1 MRPTPVA
8 VAQPVERPPETRGA
22 AGSIP
27 AGHIARRTRP
37 TRSARGR
44 TATGAVPRLEN
55 GWLSRAWGFDSLSF
69 RLGSVAQQAELPA
82 LNRRVAGSTPAGALS
97 RHRPRPSRPDCH
109 RRGTPSRKRA
119 ASAGS
124 GVRLPHL
131 PLHVADRAPDAGV
144 RRASPQDARR
154 DARSEAWPSG
164 KAAPCYGVGASSASA
179 GSSPAASV
187 PFRPVAQWKRAVGF
201 EPTCRPFESGR
212 GVSHDR
218 PRVAQ
223 LRRAPLLQRGGWGF
237 ESLTADM
244 PLKLSSAEQ
253 PPCKRKAVGS
263 IPTWGSSPLVAQ
275 PGRGIRLR
283 PGPVVVR
290 IHAGG
295 LGVGEPMVPPP
306 APSFGAYTTVRLVSL
321 PAGQAGLRR
330 HCADN
335 LAGATVPGQGRC
347 VPSRRL
353 PCRSLTRCD
362 VVQWQ
367 DVRLLPGERWFDPSR
382 RSLSSVV

>member
-55 GWLSRAWGFDSLSF
+55 GWLSQAWGFDSLSF

-97 RHRPRPSRPDCH
+97 RQRTRPTGRRSRPPG
-109 RRGTPSRKRA
+109 RSEAREWSQ
-119 ASAGS
+119 
-124 GVRLPHL
+124 VVHL
-131 PLHVADRAPDAGV
+131 ADRAPDAGV
-144 RRASPQDARR
+144 RRASPQGTRR

-212 GVSHDR
+212 GVSQQSTAGSSIAESASLTKR
-218 PRVAQ
+218 RLGVRVPHRGYALEAQ
-223 LRRAPLLQRGGWGF
+223 LGRAAAL
-237 ESLTADM
+237 
-244 PLKLSSAEQ
+244 
-253 PPCKRKAVGS
+253 
-263 IPTWGSSPLVAQ
+263 
-275 PGRGIRLR
+275 
-283 PGPVVVR
+283 
-290 IHAGG
+290 
-295 LGVGEPMVPPP
+295 
-306 APSFGAYTTVRLVSL
+306 
-321 PAGQAGLRR
+321 
-330 HCADN
+330 
-335 LAGATVPGQGRC
+335 
-347 VPSRRL
+347 
-353 PCRSLTRCD
+353 
-362 VVQWQ
+362 
-367 DVRLLPGERWFDPSR
+367 
-382 RSLSSVV
+382 

>member
-1 MRPTPVA
+1 MENSAVDRTDATEDGRPRATASISPARGDGWRAMRPTPVA

-69 RLGSVAQQAELPA
+69 RPGSVAQQAELPA

-97 RHRPRPSRPDCH
+97 RHRPRPWPAEPASGAAERTRSGQHYPLRP
-109 RRGTPSRKRA
+109 GTLGD
-119 ASAGS
+119 ASEARERS
-124 GVRLPHL
+124 QVV
-131 PLHVADRAPDAGV
+131 HVADRAPDAGV

-212 GVSHDR
+212 GVS
-218 PRVAQ
+218 
-223 LRRAPLLQRGGWGF
+223 QRSTAGSSIA
-237 ESLTADM
+237 ESASLT
-244 PLKLSSAEQ
+244 
-253 PPCKRKAVGS
+253 KR
-263 IPTWGSSPLVAQ
+263 
-275 PGRGIRLR
+275 R
-283 PGPVVVR
+283 
-290 IHAGG
+290 
-295 LGVGEPMVPPP
+295 LGVRVPHR
-306 APSFGAYTTVRLVSL
+306 G
-321 PAGQAGLRR
+321 
-330 HCADN
+330 
-335 LAGATVPGQGRC
+335 
-347 VPSRRL
+347 
-353 PCRSLTRCD
+353 
-362 VVQWQ
+362 
-367 DVRLLPGERWFDPSR
+367 
-382 RSLSSVV
+382 

>member
-1 MRPTPVA
+1 MSEWHGKQRRRLDGRDRGRTPARHCVDLPWRGDGWRAMRPTPVA

-97 RHRPRPSRPDCH
+97 RHRRGPTGRRSRPPGRSA
-109 RRGTPSRKRA
+109 RRH
-119 ASAGS
+119 
-124 GVRLPHL
+124 PH
-131 PLHVADRAPDAGV
+131 VDRAPDAGV

-201 EPTCRPFESGR
+201 EPTCARSSRAGASRTRSTAGSSIAESASLTKRRLGVRVPRR
-212 GVSHDR
+212 GYALE
-218 PRVAQ
+218 AQ
-223 LRRAPLLQRGGWGF
+223 LGRAAAL
-237 ESLTADM
+237 
-244 PLKLSSAEQ
+244 
-253 PPCKRKAVGS
+253 
-263 IPTWGSSPLVAQ
+263 
-275 PGRGIRLR
+275 
-283 PGPVVVR
+283 
-290 IHAGG
+290 
-295 LGVGEPMVPPP
+295 
-306 APSFGAYTTVRLVSL
+306 
-321 PAGQAGLRR
+321 
-330 HCADN
+330 
-335 LAGATVPGQGRC
+335 
-347 VPSRRL
+347 
-353 PCRSLTRCD
+353 
-362 VVQWQ
+362 
-367 DVRLLPGERWFDPSR
+367 
-382 RSLSSVV
+382 